1 MVAICDLEV
10 DVNGEEAFLVSKGIL
25 SSFSGRLRKLFS
37 KPSSL
42 SSTAETLKVVFHDF
56 PGSVRGFELMARFC
70 YNNGRIQITPS
81 DACLLHC
88 VADYMEMT
96 EDASPF
102 PSLIKLTEVYLL
114 GIPCWSWSEIMS
126 ALRRCQ
132 DFLPSAISSGILDR
146 IVDSIAGRI
155 TTAGVGDATPSGSSP
170 ESSAFRFSCDTRS
183 SISTRSGI
191 HRAWWFDDL
200 ALLNTDMIQQVI
212 ASMVLQKV
220 DNGMISRFLF
230 YYLKCGAHGSPSEK
244 RKATETAIDLLHSL
258 DRSCVSC
265 KGLFNILRVA
275 SSLRLSKSC
284 HGRLENMIGSQI
296 DQATLDSLLI
306 PAPIGIGSSLYDV
319 SLVLR
324 FLKSFL
330 ASVGEASMPR
340 MNRVGCLIDSYLAE
354 VAPDPSLEPSK
365 FAALIT
371 ILPDAARDS
380 HDAIYRAVDLYLE
393 VHGELSEEERMKI
406 CCAIN
411 HDKLSSESCMHLAGN
426 PKFPSRT
433 AVKALISQ
441 QSKLKSLLQNTDYAP
456 PKDSK
461 HKKNR
466 FDNNKL
472 DCSMDTEKLS
482 TQLHE
487 MQWRV
492 TELEKI
498 CKKMQTQMG
507 EVMKNTISNPSGS
520 RSLPMLCSRL
530 IP

>member
-37 KPSSL
+37 KPSL
-42 SSTAETLKVVFHDF
+42 SSTAETSKVVFRNF

-96 EDASPF
+96 EDASSF

-126 ALRRCQ
+126 ALRQCQ

-146 IVDSIAGRI
+146 IIDSVAGRI
-155 TTAGVGDATPSGSSP
+155 TTAGVGDTTPSGSSP

-191 HRAWWFDDL
+191 HRAWWFEDL

-220 DNGMISRFLF
+220 DNVMISRFLF

-296 DQATLDSLLI
+296 DQTTLDGLLI
-306 PAPIGIGSSLYDV
+306 PAPIGIGSLYDV

-330 ASVGEASMPR
+330 ASVGQASMTR
-340 MNRVGCLIDSYLAE
+340 MKRVGCLIDSYLAE

-406 CCAIN
+406 CYAIN
-411 HDKLSSESCMHLAGN
+411 HDMLSSESCMHLAGN

-433 AVKALISQ
+433 AVQALISQ
-441 QSKLKSLLQNTDYAP
+441 QSKLKSLLQNTDSAP

-472 DCSMDTEKLS
+472 DCSTDNEKLS
-482 TQLHE
+482 AQLHE

-498 CKKMQTQMG
+498 CKKMQTQMA